1 MRTDPNALAT
11 FAAVVEQAE
20 RAFPNPSEA
29 AVLDAGCGEGQL
41 LDLIGRAGFSDLTGL
56 VWDPPSPPDD
66 RIRAGFDLS
75 EPGWAAR
82 LGRRFDLLIATDV
95 IEHLANPLQ
104 FLREMAAVSN
114 PGALLILTFPNVHNL
129 RSIIGYA
136 LQGRPSGFFGPN
148 LSDKP
153 LFDQHI
159 WMPNDHVVDFFLGVT
174 GFSRPTRRYVH
185 GRGRLFSQTTMVLA
199 HRDAEAMPH

>member
-11 FAAVVEQAE
+11 FAAVVEEAA
-20 RAFPNPSEA
+20 RAFPRPEAA
-29 AVLDAGCGEGQL
+29 AVLDAGCGQGQL
-41 LDLIGRAGFSDLTGL
+41 LGLLRGAGFADLTGL
-56 VWDPPSPPDD
+56 AYDPQPAASE
-66 RIRAGFDLS
+66 RVLAGFDLN

-82 LGRRFDLLIATDV
+82 LDRRFDLLVATDV

-104 FLREMAAVSN
+104 FLREMAQAAN
-114 PGALLILTFPNVHNL
+114 PGALLLLTFPNVHNL

-148 LSDKP
+148 LSEKP

-159 WMPNDHVVDFFLGVT
+159 WMPNDHVVDFFLAQT
-174 GFSRPTRRYVH
+174 GFAAPARRYVH
-185 GRGRLFSQTTMVLA
+185 GSGRLFTQTTMVLSRRLPPGPA
-199 HRDAEAMPH
+199 